1 MDEVDEQMS
10 TWKPDS
16 ALMRLNADPVGDWIE
31 VPARLADVLHLALEI
46 GRASGGAFDIGVGDA
61 VGAWGFGPHAA
72 DRTLIQK
79 ALATRHDTL
88 TLVVWAI
95 LAYGALQLLEGVGLW
110 MLKRWGE
117 YVAVVG
123 TSLFIPVEVHEL
135 LDRVTVLRVL
145 ALAVNLFA
153 VGYLLWTKR
162 LFGLR
167 GGRAAFE
174 AERQSQSL
182 IEVEQ
187 AAIDAELD
195 KRRVRPGARARA
207 TAPGGRRRR

>member
-1 MDEVDEQMS
+1 
-10 TWKPDS
+10 
-16 ALMRLNADPVGDWIE
+16 
-31 VPARLADVLHLALEI
+31 
-46 GRASGGAFDIGVGDA
+46 
-61 VGAWGFGPHAA
+61 
-72 DRTLIQK
+72 
-79 ALATRHDTL
+79 
-88 TLVVWAI
+88 
-95 LAYGALQLLEGVGLW
+95 

-195 KRRVRPGARARA
+195 KRRVRPEGRGRAA
-207 TAPGGRRRR
+207 ASGGRRRR